1 MTAFMAYSSK
11 YHATEADLVTENDYV
26 EAAKKNPAKFE
37 VLYNKYY
44 DPIFRFIYQRMDDK
58 EMAYDVTSQV
68 FLKALTNLKKYTYR
82 GVPFS
87 SWLYRIALSE
97 INQFF
102 RDRKSER
109 TVNVET
115 ESIKDMVEVLDEDY
129 LELYK
134 SKLIEAI
141 AELDE
146 ESLMLVEMR
155 FFEKRAFKE
164 IAEILNI
171 TENNAKVKTYRVL
184 DKLKKFIEKK

>member
-1 MTAFMAYSSK
+1 MAYSSK
-11 YHATEADLVTENDYV
+11 YHATEAELVTENDYV

-44 DPIFRFIYQRMDDK
+44 EPIFRFIFQRMDDK
-58 EMAYDVTSQV
+58 EMAYDITSQV
-68 FLKALTNLKKYTYR
+68 FLKALTNLKKYQYR

-102 RDRKSER
+102 RDKKAER
-109 TVNVET
+109 TVNVDT
-115 ESIKDMVEVLDEDY
+115 TDIKDMVDILEEDF
-129 LELYK
+129 LEEYK
-134 SKLIEAI
+134 PKLVNAI
-141 AELDE
+141 ATLDE
-146 ESLMLVEMR
+146 ESLLLIEMR

-184 DKLKKFIEKK
+184 DKLKKFIDKK